1 MMLCLG
7 VVLLAQA
14 AANDKF
20 LGSRLP
26 AESGAAKHKEKLR
39 SSLQAKLDEFA
50 ERYNISFQL
59 GYRDHDVSLALAA
72 GVEDHQTGQELT
84 PSMLIPVGSATKT
97 WTAAAVLQLADQ
109 GKVRLDDPLRRYVD
123 PILLREHNTSLAE
136 LWKNPVIE
144 EITVRQ
150 VLGHQSGVEDFDSD
164 AVFNW
169 TIAHPSEDYTPFMF
183 LESANK
189 SFHCKPGSCVRYS
202 GVGFILL
209 GYLLAEELSVDGSWH
224 GYDQKGVIPEELRHD
239 FPRARFPQLGKCSA
253 IPGMVQQYAPIWKK
267 VGTVDGKELDELAW
281 QNVINYSCLNGWTMG
296 NAALPAIEQ
305 ANFLY
310 YLLVSKKII
319 SPEMVELMTQT
330 KQWGD
335 RKYMKYGLG
344 LESDSFMT
352 ASGKERFHYF
362 QHGGL
367 DYGSAVAA
375 NVAVPELGFS
385 LVVVVNSFTGMN
397 CSLPD
402 VNENQLVKY
411 EWGLCNFL
419 EPVLAV
425 FEDEG
430 RSRARLN
437 CTSYAGT
444 GWIGSKATC
453 GSGWH
458 LDQ

>member
-84 PSMLIPVGSATKT
+84 PPMLIPVGSATKT

-253 IPGMVQQYAPIWKK
+253 IPGMVQQYAPVWKK

-352 ASGKERFHYF
+352 AGGKERFHYF

-402 VNENQLVKY
+402 VNENQIVKY

-430 RSRARLN
+430 RSRVRLN
-437 CTSYAGT
+437 CTSYADT
-444 GWIGSKATC
+444 GYMGSKATC
-453 GSGWH
+453 GNGWH